1 MLAVQRP
8 TDGITLLKSGN
19 DLVVAGYASVELV
32 DKQGD
37 LITRS
42 ALSDAF
48 DGFMKGEKYR
58 NVQLAHSNIQVGEVI
73 DSYIDS
79 NGRMWKSEVDDT
91 GMFVVVKLRND
102 IEKAREVAAEIRK
115 GNLRGFSIGGQ
126 AFKRVRKSDM
136 EKGDYQEISK
146 MELHEVTICEKGINP
161 EAQFRILKEDTN
173 MTEETDLNDIMS
185 RLEARLDAM
194 EKGELPPQLREAMK
208 DKKGADKEEKP
219 EKEEGENMKED
230 KDDEKMYKGEYS
242 DVISAEYLSWM
253 ENTLKS
259 AGVDT
264 DGARLHF
271 DQLEKAQLGGFDN
284 PDAVD
289 GADYFA
295 GQVRGRGQE
304 NGSPSTGA
312 INAITSSGG
321 KTPSG
326 ALGPVS
332 MAKGYL
338 NESNVSEADLE
349 AAYEVYKA
357 AAMEQH
363 FRNNL
368 EGNFASRFN
377 NEMEVAKAEAEKAAF
392 DARAPLS
399 EIVKSIEALS
409 DRIDNIGAGAGTT
422 IQKSAST
429 IDIPSTQDLANM
441 GWDEVHALAQRT
453 LRGE

>member
-1 MLAVQRP
+1 MLSIQRP

-42 ALSDAF
+42 ALKDAF

-91 GMFVVVKLRND
+91 GMFVVVKLRSD

-173 MTEETDLNDIMS
+173 MTEENSDLSEIMS

-194 EKGELPPQLREAMK
+194 EKGELPPQLREAMSDKKEGGDEKK
-208 DKKGADKEEKP
+208 DKKESKEE
-219 EKEEGENMKED
+219 
-230 KDDEKMYKGEYS
+230 DDEMEKSNDEYS

-264 DGARLHF
+264 LAARNHF
-271 DQLEKAQLGGFDN
+271 DALEKAQLGGFDN

-312 INAITSSGG
+312 ISAITSSGG
-321 KTPSG
+321 RTPAG

-338 NESNVSEADLE
+338 NSDNVSEADLE

-357 AAMEQH
+357 AALEQH
-363 FRNNL
+363 FRNDL
-368 EGNFASRFN
+368 EGNFSARFN
-377 NEMEVAKAEAEKAAF
+377 NEMRVAKAEAEKAAF

-409 DRIDNIGAGAGTT
+409 ERIDNIGAGAGTT
-422 IQKSAST
+422 IKKSASSVN
-429 IDIPSTQDLANM
+429 IPSTQDLANM

>member
-1 MLAVQRP
+1 MLSIERP
-8 TDGITLLKSGN
+8 ASGITLLKSGS

-42 ALSDAF
+42 ALNDAF
-48 DGFMKGEKYR
+48 NSFMKSEKFR

-73 DSYIDS
+73 DNYIDS

-91 GMFVVVKLRND
+91 GMFVVVQLRND

-126 AFKRVRKSDM
+126 AFKRVRRSDM

-146 MELHEVTICEKGINP
+146 MELHEITICEKGINP
-161 EAQFRILKEDTN
+161 EAQFRILKEDKN
-173 MTEETDLNDIMS
+173 MTEETELNDIMS

-194 EKGELPPQLREAMK
+194 EKGIPPQLREAIDEKKGK
-208 DKKGADKEEKP
+208 DKKETKEQTEEKEDDDM
-219 EKEEGENMKED
+219 EKSD
-230 KDDEKMYKGEYS
+230 EYS

-264 DGARLHF
+264 VAARTHF
-271 DQLEKAQLGGFDN
+271 DNLEKAQLGGFDN
-284 PDAVD
+284 PDSVD

-312 INAITSSGG
+312 INAVSSTGG
-321 KTPSG
+321 KTPAG

-332 MAKGYL
+332 MSKGYL
-338 NESNVSEADLE
+338 NESNVSDADIE

-368 EGNFASRFN
+368 ESQFAGRFN
-377 NEMEVAKAEAEKAAF
+377 NEMQVAKAQQEKAQF
-392 DARAPLS
+392 DARAPLA

-409 DRIDNIGAGAGTT
+409 ERIDNISTGSTT
-422 IQKSAST
+422 IQKSASVST
-429 IDIPSTQDLANM
+429 VNVPSTEDLGNM
-441 GWDEVHALAQRT
+441 GWDEVHALARRT